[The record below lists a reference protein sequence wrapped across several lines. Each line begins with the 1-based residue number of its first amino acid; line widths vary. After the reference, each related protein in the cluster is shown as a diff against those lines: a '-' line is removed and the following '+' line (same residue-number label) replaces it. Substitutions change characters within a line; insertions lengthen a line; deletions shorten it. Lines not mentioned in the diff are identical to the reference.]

1 MKIAVVVTS
10 YPVFSETF
18 IARELVG
25 LESAGNELRV
35 SALRRWPH
43 SRPNTVHRAL
53 GARVDYLSLTSP
65 ANLVSLWHAW
75 RSLRAGRQWN
85 TAKQLLQHDSRLTG
99 RRIAMTSLAKA
110 MIWWSRNRGFVPDVI
125 YAHWIS
131 QPAGVAQYMSCLVDV
146 PWCCSAHA
154 RDVWT
159 ASPDVLRHRISGAAR
174 VLTCNSQALH
184 KLRASSD
191 EQAKLH
197 LSHHGI
203 DLQQFEPPP
212 QTAPCTAPARDK
224 TRTLQLLAVGRAV
237 PKKGFAVLLQALAK
251 LPRDLNW
258 RLVHA
263 GGGPGR
269 YRLMWQAYR
278 LGILGRTLWLGS
290 VPSNR
295 LLDHYRQADVFVQ
308 ASLVD
313 SRGDQDGLPNVLVEA
328 CSQGLASIA
337 TRLPSIADLI
347 VHETNGLLVG
357 PGNPDELAMAIE
369 RLARSPSLQ
378 KSLGQAAQQLV
389 QSQFDC
395 EESVAFV
402 NSTLAAVAAGN
413 GDPK

>member
-25 LESAGNELRV
+25 LERAGNEVRI

-53 GARVDYLSLTSP
+53 GAGADYLSLTSP
-65 ANLVSLWHAW
+65 ANLMSLWRAW
-75 RSLRAGRQWN
+75 RSLRTGRQWK
-85 TAKQLLQHDSRLTG
+85 TAKQLLQQDTRLTG

-110 MIWWSRNRGFVPDVI
+110 MIWWNRNRDFVPDVI

-159 ASPDVLRHRISGAAR
+159 ASPDVLRNRVAGAAQ

-191 EQAKLH
+191 ELAKLH

-203 DLQQFEPPP
+203 DLQQFELPPP
-212 QTAPCTAPARDK
+212 TVSSTAPADDK
-224 TRTLQLLAVGRAV
+224 TRTLQIIAVGRAV
-237 PKKGFAVLLQALAK
+237 PKKGFSVLLQALAK
-251 LPRDLNW
+251 LPRDLDW

-263 GGGPGR
+263 GGGPRR
-269 YRLMWQAYR
+269 YMLMWQAFR
-278 LGILGRTLWLGS
+278 LGILERTRWLGS
-290 VPSNR
+290 VPSSR
-295 LLDHYRQADVFVQ
+295 LLDQYRQADIFVQ

-337 TRLPSIADLI
+337 TRLPSITDLI
-347 VHETNGLLVG
+347 VHETNGLLVE
-357 PGNPDELAMAIE
+357 PGDPDELAMAIE
-369 RLARSPSLQ
+369 KLAHSPSLR
-378 KSLGQAAQQLV
+378 KSLGRSAQQLV
-389 QSQFDC
+389 RSQFDC

-402 NSTLAAVAAGN
+402 NSTLAAVAAGK
-413 GDPK
+413 GDLK

>member
-18 IARELVG
+18 IARELLG
-25 LESAGNELRV
+25 LERAGNELHI

-53 GARVDYLSLTSP
+53 GAGVDYLSLTSP
-65 ANLVSLWHAW
+65 ANLVCLWHAW
-75 RSLRAGRQWN
+75 RSLRAGRQWQA
-85 TAKQLLQHDSRLTG
+85 AKQLLQLDARLTG

-110 MIWWSRNRGFVPDVI
+110 MIWWSRNRGFMPNVI

-131 QPAGVAQYMSCLVDV
+131 QPASVAQYVSCLADV

-159 ASPDVLRHRISGAAR
+159 ASPDVLRARVAGAAQ
-174 VLTCNSQALH
+174 VLTCNSQALR

-191 EQAKLH
+191 EPAKLH

-212 QTAPCTAPARDK
+212 QSGPCTTPTDDK
-224 TRTLQLLAVGRAV
+224 TRTLQILAVGRAV

-263 GGGPGR
+263 GGGPRR
-269 YRLMWQAYR
+269 YMLMWQAFR
-278 LGILGRTLWLGS
+278 LGILERTLWLGA
-290 VPSNR
+290 VPSSR
-295 LLDHYRQADVFVQ
+295 LLDQYRQADVFVQ

-337 TRLPSIADLI
+337 TRLPSITDLI
-347 VHETNGLLVG
+347 VHETNGLLVE
-357 PGNPDELAMAIE
+357 PGDPDELAMAIE
-369 RLARSPSLQ
+369 KLAHSPSLQ
-378 KSLGQAAQQLV
+378 NSLGQAAQRLV
-389 QSQFDC
+389 QSKFDC

-402 NSTLAAVAAGN
+402 NSTLAAVAAGKEV
-413 GDPK
+413 PK